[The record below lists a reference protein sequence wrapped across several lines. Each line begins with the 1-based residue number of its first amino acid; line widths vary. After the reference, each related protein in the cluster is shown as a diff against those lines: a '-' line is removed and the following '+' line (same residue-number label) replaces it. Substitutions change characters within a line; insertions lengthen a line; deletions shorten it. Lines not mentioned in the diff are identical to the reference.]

1 MENPSHD
8 RKFEVGDVV
17 RLKGHPKALGLFHV
31 DRVGAAGRG
40 RKLRDIYYLEPL
52 GGGSARDTSHS
63 LNSWVEDDDLIL
75 VTKGNPSGKGPWVVW
90 HKPTGCAK
98 VRNGRD
104 EEARLRAAGYREVAQ
119 YKSHADADRVA
130 DAVWGGRFNP
140 KVMDAKTKDYR
151 CWFCNGAIDVGE
163 KYEVLR
169 GKPYHLGCYEGKKSG
184 EKSWLQKNRN
194 PKLLVL
200 NPSSSVERAAEKKL
214 GRRLSAAESR
224 NLAQAVKEYR
234 EFHGRDPETI
244 IPVEVPDGTPKFVN
258 LVGDVDRVDYTVK
271 ANSDRR
277 GRWTHKAGDHGRT
290 AKKTIPAFLVSVPG
304 KKAPPVFAQRKDSK
318 MYFKPSHGIM
328 G

>member
-1 MENPSHD
+1 MSFPRMPRLNPCLPCVMKNPDETDEWLPASRAKEFSPD
-8 RKFEVGDVV
+8 AYDFVWNADYTKFMAFPLRWTDDASYA
-17 RLKGHPKALGLFHV
+17 RYQS
-31 DRVGAAGRG
+31 GA
-40 RKLRDIYYLEPL
+40 DFQ
-52 GGGSARDTSHS
+52 SD
-63 LNSWVEDDDLIL
+63 
-75 VTKGNPSGKGPWVVW
+75 NPRGKGPWVVW